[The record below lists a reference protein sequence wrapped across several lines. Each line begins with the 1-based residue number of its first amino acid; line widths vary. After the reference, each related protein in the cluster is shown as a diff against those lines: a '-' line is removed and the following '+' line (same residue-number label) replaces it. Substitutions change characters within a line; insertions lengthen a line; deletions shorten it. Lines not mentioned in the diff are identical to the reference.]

1 MIRRSRVFWFTKIVK
16 VLASAAAFLSWT
28 GDVIVKKGADGAI
41 SNVKVSSPFQNQ
53 ENYIQQNPSQLPTL
67 KQVKLVN
74 GESCPLETSKSV
86 ESSCDMFYVL
96 VSTIDGRVSALD
108 LHKHGEQKLAWSVQ
122 ADSRPLYSSSLANME
137 MIRNGK
143 KFRLIPSLDGALYQ
157 FDGEKVEAIPM
168 SAESLLS
175 STYRLSDD
183 SMIVG
188 SKELQN
194 FGLDLLSGEIQ
205 FSCSSEGCT
214 SAYGE
219 AKEGS
224 VNGNNILVL
233 TRSTHVIRSVDM
245 KYGNEKWN
253 FSVGQHQVSL
263 PTKTK
268 ASQLVDDE
276 EDNIDNADEKT
287 GNYNIPFF
295 SATKE
300 DCTSEEM
307 FPEDIDYENFLRLI
321 VPEGRVVALSK
332 ADSSQVSWEHK
343 FESPIAK
350 AWLLR
355 HGKLEP
361 MSLFDSRHVPILNT
375 YATDDIEN
383 ESLPQPLLYIGS
395 HQKLLYIQPSPHM
408 ESLLKSFTQHRIGH
422 VFDPNIK
429 VSWRPYLNTASVRT
443 PIFGGNRPQFTGPN
457 KSDKNTQKSTS
468 TSLSVWHEDYPFD
481 TGYFL
486 YPEFRDTRSTRK
498 GQIMLI
504 EDVRQMSQEE
514 DGKGL
519 METIPASLW
528 YHWKEVAIISIVVS
542 LCVHFVLIRL
552 NKTDIASTETRG
564 SESSS
569 HGNNGGNAHLMVSS
583 DILPSPTVQVS
594 TSGEYIS
601 RFANDFD
608 CLHCLGKGGF
618 GVVFEAVNKVD
629 AQHYAVKRTMLPR
642 SEDAKEK
649 VLREVRVLAK
659 LEHVGI
665 VRYFNA
671 WVESPPVGWQEEK
684 DKLLELSNVSGVN
697 TFSDD
702 PTVSIQNPKELVKQK
717 LDASQHIEQS
727 SPSTSL
733 DNLLLPK
740 NSFLK
745 NSDSGEFSVHSN
757 FSNDFE
763 TSESDVPHGTN
774 TLFSFGFDSNLKT
787 MELLGDSR
795 SSIPFSNYTCNSSAL
810 SSYSQGL
817 RDLDITGDSVVSEHN
832 RNLPSDVSTVFENTS
847 SLISDDSIVFENSS
861 EAKHMAAVSKSE
873 TNISPEV
880 GVPKTK
886 PLLAVTLSSH
896 SGLAMS
902 ADDEKNKHD
911 EDSEPAT
918 ALKPGCNYFLYI
930 QMQLYRKDTLK
941 DWLSNNTLNRD
952 RHLILDIFDQ
962 IVCAVD
968 YVHSC
973 GLMHRD
979 LKPSNIFFSA
989 DGVVKV
995 GDFGLVTALSVQ
1007 EADNPA
1013 IDSNASGRH
1022 TAEVGTTLYMSP
1034 EQIARKPY
1042 DLKIDIFSLG
1052 LIFLELWIPFS
1063 TQMERIKT
1071 LQDAKKQTLPYR
1083 FTKELPLESKIVFKM
1098 TSLNPELRPTTQ
1110 EILDHPLFKDM
1121 APTRAGTSKRMRTI
1135 SDNNSY

>member
-1 MIRRSRVFWFTKIVK
+1 MIRRSRVCWFTKIVK

-28 GDVIVKKGADGAI
+28 GDVIVKKGADGAV
-41 SNVKVSSPFQNQ
+41 SNLKVSSPYQ
-53 ENYIQQNPSQLPTL
+53 EKYQIQQNPTQLPTV
-67 KQVKLVN
+67 KQVKLVD
-74 GESCPLETSKSV
+74 GESCPFETSKNV
-86 ESSCDMFYVL
+86 ESSCDIFYVL
-96 VSTIDGRVSALD
+96 VSTIDGRFSALD
-108 LHKHGEQKLAWSVQ
+108 LHKQGKLAWSVE
-122 ADSRPLYSSSLANME
+122 ADTRPLYSSSLANME

-194 FGLDLLSGEIQ
+194 FGLDLQSGEIQ

-219 AKEGS
+219 AKDS
-224 VNGNNILVL
+224 AINGNSILVL

-263 PTKTK
+263 PTKHK
-268 ASQLVDDE
+268 PSQLDDDDDD
-276 EDNIDNADEKT
+276 EDNIDNLDEKM

-295 SATKE
+295 SASKE
-300 DCTSEEM
+300 DCASEEM
-307 FPEDIDYENFLRLI
+307 FPEDIDYENFLRLM

-332 ADSSQVSWEHK
+332 DDSSQVSWEHK

-375 YATDDIEN
+375 YSTDDIEN
-383 ESLPQPLLYIGS
+383 ESLHQPLLYIGS

-457 KSDKNTQKSTS
+457 KSDRNTQKSSS

-486 YPEFRDTRSTRK
+486 YPEFRDTRSTRR

-504 EDVRQMSQEE
+504 EAVRQRSQEE

-519 METIPASLW
+519 METIPASIW
-528 YHWKEVAIISIVVS
+528 YHWKEVTIISIVVS
-542 LCVHFVLIRL
+542 FLVHFVLIRL
-552 NKTDIASTETRG
+552 NKTDLALMDSAISEG
-564 SESSS
+564 SQNSGGNVNPMVSSESSPT
-569 HGNNGGNAHLMVSS
+569 L
-583 DILPSPTVQVS
+583 TVQVS
-594 TSGEYIS
+594 NPGEYIS
-601 RFANDFD
+601 RFASDFE

-642 SEDAKEK
+642 SEGAKEK

-659 LEHVGI
+659 LEHIGI

-671 WVESPPVGWQEEK
+671 WVESPPTGWQEEK
-684 DKLLELSNVSGVN
+684 DKQLEMSNISGVN
-697 TFSDD
+697 TYTDD
-702 PTVSIQNPKELVKQK
+702 LTVSIQKCKELLEGRVHAEEHRQK
-717 LDASQHIEQS
+717 SLL
-727 SPSTSL
+727 STNS
-733 DNLLLPK
+733 DDLLLPK
-740 NSFLK
+740 HSLIK
-745 NSDSGEFSVHSN
+745 NSGSGEFSVHSD
-757 FSNDFE
+757 FSDGLE
-763 TSESDVPHGTN
+763 TSERDVPHSTN
-774 TLFSFGFDSNLKT
+774 ELFSFGFDSYSEQT
-787 MELLGDSR
+787 ELFSDSR
-795 SSIPFSNYTCNSSAL
+795 SSIPFSNYTSNSSAV
-810 SSYSQGL
+810 SSYSHGL
-817 RDLDITGDSVVSEHN
+817 GDLDMTGDSVVFEQNCNLQSE
-832 RNLPSDVSTVFENTS
+832 DSTVFENTS
-847 SLISDDSIVFENSS
+847 SLLSDDSVVFENSN
-861 EAKHMAAVSKSE
+861 ETKHIAAVSKLE
-873 TNISPEV
+873 KKMLT
-880 GVPKTK
+880 GVAIPNTK
-886 PLLAVTLSSH
+886 PFLAVTSS
-896 SGLAMS
+896 SEG
-902 ADDEKNKHD
+902 EKEKQA
-911 EDSEPAT
+911 EDSESAT
-918 ALKPGCNYFLYI
+918 ALKPGSNYFLYI

-968 YVHSC
+968 YVHGC

-995 GDFGLVTALSVQ
+995 GDFGLVTALSDQ

-1013 IDSNASGRH
+1013 TDPNASGRH

-1063 TQMERIKT
+1063 TQMERIRT
-1071 LQDAKKQTLPYR
+1071 LQDAKKQIFPHR
-1083 FTKELPLESKIVFKM
+1083 FTKELPLESEIVFEM
-1098 TSLNPELRPTTQ
+1098 TNQNAELRPTTQ
-1110 EILDHPLFKDM
+1110 EILDHPLFKDI
-1121 APTRAGTSKRMRTI
+1121 APTRAGTSKRKRTI
-1135 SDNNSY
+1135 SDNNINQTST